1 MPYLRATAIEPYY
14 KRSKTMYNRAKDSEF
29 IPKWGRP
36 RKFDTPMK
44 APKKSDPN
52 SILRVVVWNSAY
64 EVTTD
69 TLHYLFSQYSSVLRI
84 VLFTQNG
91 LPNGMIEMDSVE
103 GERGLVKLW
112 HFLRFF

>member
-1 MPYLRATAIEPYY
+1 
-14 KRSKTMYNRAKDSEF
+14 
-29 IPKWGRP
+29 
-36 RKFDTPMK
+36 MK
-44 APKKSDPN
+44 VPKKSDPN

-69 TLHYLFSQYSSVLRI
+69 TLHYLFSLYSGVLRI

-103 GERGLVKLW
+103 GENLVKLRR
-112 HFLRFF
+112 FLKFLFQIKVHRELETI